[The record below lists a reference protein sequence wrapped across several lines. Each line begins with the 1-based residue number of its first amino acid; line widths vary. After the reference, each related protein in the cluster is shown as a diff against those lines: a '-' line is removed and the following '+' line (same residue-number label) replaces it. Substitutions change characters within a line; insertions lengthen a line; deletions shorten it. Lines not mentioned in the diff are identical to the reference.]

1 MKIRKLNEDGI
12 KEFED
17 RIKAL
22 RDGSEDIDM
31 TSGLIDNVKYTEE
44 IEDDLH
50 IENKDFKN
58 RYELGEYLN
67 NLMKGVT
74 IQKYMGNN
82 SNGFWNWIALF
93 LFEDLCPKK
102 GGIRKPLKSY
112 YYILSSSFQEHYR
125 HSIYSPWELVYLLG
139 KEARFMLVAGKKI
152 ESQGELAEQMLS
164 RQHRKY
170 QKSVIEVA
178 SKLYM
183 DTKLNK
189 TKVGSK
195 GKGPGAVRHFVSYI
209 AQIEQNYDLNNIS
222 MNKLFEILPAQFDK
236 YK

>member
-22 RDGSEDIDM
+22 KGGSEDIDM
-31 TSGLIDNVKYTEE
+31 RSGLIDNVKYTEE

-67 NLMKGVT
+67 NLMKGVK

-82 SNGFWNWIALF
+82 SNGFWSWIALF

-102 GGIRKPLKSY
+102 GGLRKPSESY
-112 YYILSSSFQEHYR
+112 NYILSSSFQHQYR

-152 ESQGELAEQMLS
+152 ESQGELLEQMLS
-164 RQHRKY
+164 KQHRKY
-170 QKSVIEVA
+170 QKGVIEVA
-178 SKLYM
+178 SKLYT
-183 DTKLNK
+183 DIKLNK
-189 TKVGSK
+189 TRGK
-195 GKGPGAVRHFVSYI
+195 GKDAGSVRHFVSYI